1 MYVIK
6 RENKGENTMDYTLEL
21 INFIE
26 SRLLHAERMKN
37 KVIAEAMMEEAF
49 DAVTFYAEILLEKGN
64 AEEELHY
71 IENLWDNEYNQ
82 RFYDAIAQGE

>member
-1 MYVIK
+1 
-6 RENKGENTMDYTLEL
+6 MDYTLKL

-37 KVIAEAMMEEAF
+37 KAIAEAMMEQAF
-49 DAVTFYAEILLEKGN
+49 GAVTFYAVTFYAEILLEKGN
-64 AEEELHY
+64 AEEDLRY

-82 RFYDAIAQGE
+82 KFYDTIAQGE

>member
-1 MYVIK
+1 M
-6 RENKGENTMDYTLEL
+6 ETLKL

-37 KVIAEAMMEEAF
+37 KVIAEVMMNQAF
-49 DAVTFYAEILLEKGN
+49 GAVTFYAEILLEKGN
-64 AEEELHY
+64 AQEDLRY

-82 RFYDAIAQGE
+82 KFYDAIVQGE